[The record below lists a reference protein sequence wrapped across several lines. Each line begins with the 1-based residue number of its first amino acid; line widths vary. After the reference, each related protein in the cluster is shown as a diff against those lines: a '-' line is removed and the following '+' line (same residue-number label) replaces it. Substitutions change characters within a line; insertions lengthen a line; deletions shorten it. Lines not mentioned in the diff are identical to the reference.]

1 MGHYTLSRLKYFNT
15 TKLVCTNC
23 PICWLSAKFGSK
35 KEIEICKYNKYDV
48 SYLILSDAQLL
59 KALSFDAKRGS
70 IFILGVTCNRAYGIL
85 GY

>member
-23 PICWLSAKFGSK
+23 AICWLSAKFGSK

-48 SYLILSDAQLL
+48 SVLFWETITNSLVFRKVLI
-59 KALSFDAKRGS
+59 
-70 IFILGVTCNRAYGIL
+70 Y
-85 GY
+85 